1 MKNFDLPPFLF
12 MIWQIAAVIILIF
25 FMVSLVMILSNRKLP
40 TREKMLW
47 IWGTFLLPILGP
59 LLFMVFGREGK

>member
-1 MKNFDLPPFLF
+1 MGNFDLPPFF
-12 MIWQIAAVIILIF
+12 FIIWQIASVIILVF
-25 FMVSLVMILSNRKLP
+25 FLISLVMILNNKMLP